1 MIMIINTNTNKRHK
15 VFKQFCFF
23 QSYLLYTIFET
34 ESAKAA
40 KCVIQVTRVQSA
52 PRLPES
58 LLLRDRPLE
67 YRKK

>member
-40 KCVIQVTRVQSA
+40 KLIYLISKRQGTVEGVALESYDFMTRK
-52 PRLPES
+52 RL
-58 LLLRDRPLE
+58 
-67 YRKK
+67 